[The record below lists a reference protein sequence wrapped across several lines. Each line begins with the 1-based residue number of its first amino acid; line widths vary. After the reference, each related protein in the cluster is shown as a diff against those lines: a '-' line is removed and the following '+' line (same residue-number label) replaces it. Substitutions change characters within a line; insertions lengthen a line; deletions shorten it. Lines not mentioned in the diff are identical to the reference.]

1 MVLEKSYHEI
11 LKKRVTVEING
22 NTLKLSVNQGID
34 VENFKATNLQGL
46 GSYQVGTVNVHQK
59 VSVVKNLKIPISNT
73 FSQCIIPSTLI
84 WSQTA
89 VNIEPIDVN
98 YKAAKFQ
105 KEIED
110 NFYMIPKDFFPRNQQ
125 VGLVSSQEEMPTIV
139 KVRKTS
145 RSKAPKI
152 SQDFYE
158 HLKGFA
164 SENFDLQ
171 NTKDNYRHAFET
183 AAMRVHRLARLY
195 SALAS
200 RYF

>member
-22 NTLKLSVNQGID
+22 NTLKLAVNQGID
-34 VENFKATNLQGL
+34 VENVKATKLQGS
-46 GSYQVGTVNVHQK
+46 GSYQVGTVNEHQK
-59 VSVVKNLKIPISNT
+59 VSFDKNIKIPISNT

-84 WSQTA
+84 WSQPA
-89 VNIEPIDVN
+89 KNIELIDVN

-105 KEIED
+105 KKIED
-110 NFYMIPKDFFPRNQQ
+110 NLDMIPKDFFPRNQQ
-125 VGLVSSQEEMPTIV
+125 ASIVSSQEEMPSIV
-139 KVRKTS
+139 KERKTS
-145 RSKAPKI
+145 RSKALKI

-164 SENFDLQ
+164 SENFDLR
-171 NTKDNYRHAFET
+171 NTKDNYRHRFET
-183 AAMRVHRLARLY
+183 AAMRVRRLARLY